1 MKTKIRDN
9 LLNILIIIFAIC
21 LILGTIAYI
30 SIGAYGV
37 IKYKDTPEDQP
48 SWLVKFTD
56 DWRDWK

>member
-1 MKTKIRDN
+1 MKTKIMN
-9 LLNILIIIFAIC
+9 NILNVIVIIFAIA

-37 IKYKDTPEDQP
+37 IKYKPEEQP
-48 SWLVKFTD
+48 SWIIRFTK